1 MSNFPQPTRP
11 VQSYDDLAPIPT
23 QINPASE
30 NVNMGNFYSSD
41 HYSSIPE
48 QEFHQFDI
56 PEFSSTEETEEE
68 EKKAI
73 EDLIRVIFEW
83 YEKLPESI
91 RSQINLEKF
100 NVSAPSDSM
109 AEHGHNEQLE
119 ELKQKLERF
128 KIRTMG
134 INTTSRGV
142 NGADDELRQKLE
154 RFKIRTVQL
163 GEVAQEEVKR

>member
-11 VQSYDDLAPIPT
+11 VQSYDDLTPIQT
-23 QINPASE
+23 QIHQVEASQ

-41 HYSSIPE
+41 SSIPE
-48 QEFHQFDI
+48 QEFHQF
-56 PEFSSTEETEEE
+56 EETEEE
-68 EKKAI
+68 EKQAI

-100 NVSAPSDSM
+100 NVSVPSDSM
-109 AEHGHNEQLE
+109 AEHVHNEQLE

-134 INTTSRGV
+134 INTTSREV
-142 NGADDELRQKLE
+142 NGAGDELRQKLE